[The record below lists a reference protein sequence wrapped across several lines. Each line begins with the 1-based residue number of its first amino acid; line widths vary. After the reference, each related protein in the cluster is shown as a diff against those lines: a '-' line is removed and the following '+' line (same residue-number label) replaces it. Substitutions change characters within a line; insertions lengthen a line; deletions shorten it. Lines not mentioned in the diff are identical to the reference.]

1 MLRYVALCATCR
13 VTMRAIK
20 HSEGSSSYCFNGN
33 TKILYPYHQLASS
46 SYCIFSRAHKKCFC
60 AYGQKTELWG
70 MQSLRTISTCRLIST
85 KTLCPQVVSTA
96 CVFFVLVSW
105 RRMIFRSTFLA
116 FFWHLEQTLSFEEF
130 FDFSKNVLCLR
141 KSLRLKERRRFSTKI
156 YRRTRSKVLWRKKL
170 IKIHD
175 QVYLEK

>member
-1 MLRYVALCATCR
+1 M
-13 VTMRAIK
+13 AILK
-20 HSEGSSSYCFNGN
+20 FYIPTTSSPLPRTAFFHEHTRSVSVS
-33 TKILYPYHQLASS
+33 TDK
-46 SYCIFSRAHKKCFC
+46 
-60 AYGQKTELWG
+60 ELWG